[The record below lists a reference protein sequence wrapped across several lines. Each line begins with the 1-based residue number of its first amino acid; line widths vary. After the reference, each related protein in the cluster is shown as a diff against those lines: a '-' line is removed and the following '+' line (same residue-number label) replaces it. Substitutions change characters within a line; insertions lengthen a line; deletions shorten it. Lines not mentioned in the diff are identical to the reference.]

1 MEDQSLSE
9 RLNDKNS
16 TVHSCSNSELNNLLR
31 DLVGILETEI
41 DLYNELIETLRKQ
54 RDYFGSVS
62 SFEETTKRQ
71 GTTILKIKT
80 LEEARKSIVS
90 HIARH
95 FNISEESATLAN
107 ISQLIEQPYKG
118 QLHTYRQN
126 ILSIIKDLENLR
138 DSNSYLIQHS
148 LKYVSGILRIFA
160 FSQDNKYSNSGQ
172 IKSRNETGK
181 HISGWG

>member
-9 RLNDKNS
+9 RLNDEKT
-16 TVHSCSNSELNNLLR
+16 TVHSRSNSELDNLLH

-41 DLYNELIETLRKQ
+41 ALYNELIDTLNKQ
-54 RDYFGSVS
+54 REFFGSVS
-62 SFEETTKRQ
+62 YLEETTKKQ

-90 HIARH
+90 HIAKYL
-95 FNISEESATLAN
+95 NIPEESATLAN
-107 ISQLIEQPYKG
+107 ISQLIDQPYKG

-138 DSNSYLIQHS
+138 DSNSYLIQHA

-160 FSQDNKYSNSGQ
+160 FSQDHKYCNSGQ